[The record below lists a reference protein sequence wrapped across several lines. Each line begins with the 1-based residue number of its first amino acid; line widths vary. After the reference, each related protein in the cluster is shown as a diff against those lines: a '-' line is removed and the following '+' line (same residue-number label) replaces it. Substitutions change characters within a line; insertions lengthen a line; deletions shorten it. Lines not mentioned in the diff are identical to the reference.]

1 MKKALYVLLL
11 AVLCVSLFVSCESDV
26 KKGPFRV
33 GTERYESLPDA
44 VKAASDGDTIYLEE
58 DASTKGCIISK
69 DITLDLQKHTL
80 TLADSKSGIIIFRNK
95 TLIMVGSGNIVAGTG
110 FTARHLIHALGT
122 VKLLNTN
129 VYAQGYET
137 GALSASSGSI
147 VIFESSHILADEGQQ
162 AIYLSGDSYCYIN
175 TFGMIEGTV
184 KTEGGSVVD
193 FRNAD
198 LSTEKLKF
206 DCSSSSYNPV
216 KAIRVSTMLYEEY
229 EGSFNAV
236 EEAERLN
243 YDHEAGVVF
252 YDKGNNDDG
261 WRYMMAANV
270 DMHIRADNNE
280 PSVNPNDPGYAE
292 GSNGFNFGKPGKFY
306 GTDTIIGVGPQ
317 NTALLT
323 ADPSDK
329 CGAWFCDRLT
339 LTTNK
344 GTYDDWFLPSIGE
357 LQLMYE
363 NLRTNYIGA
372 LDAEF
377 YSSSTEYDYDYEELN
392 NACTLYFNSPYK
404 GQLHVVD
411 RVNCY
416 CTVRP
421 VRRFSDSV

>member
-1 MKKALYVLLL
+1 M
-11 AVLCVSLFVSCESDV
+11 CVSLFVSCESDV

-33 GTERYESLPDA
+33 GTERYESLLDA

-58 DASTKGCIISK
+58 DASTKGYIISK

-95 TLIMVGSGNIVAGTG
+95 TLILVGSGNIVAGAG
-110 FTARHLIHALGT
+110 FTGRHLIHALGT

-193 FRNAD
+193 FRNAN

-206 DCSSSSYNPV
+206 DYESSKYNSV

-270 DMHIRADNNE
+270 DMHIRADN
-280 PSVNPNDPGYAE
+280 
-292 GSNGFNFGKPGKFY
+292 
-306 GTDTIIGVGPQ
+306 
-317 NTALLT
+317 LLT

-416 CTVRP
+416 CPVRP
-421 VRRFSDSV
+421 VRRFSDPV

>member
-1 MKKALYVLLL
+1 MKKALALFFV
-11 AVLCVSLFVSCESDV
+11 AILCVSLFVSCESDV

-33 GTERYESLPDA
+33 GSERFETLIEA
-44 VKAASDGDTIYLEE
+44 VTAASDGDTIYLDE
-58 DASTKGCIISK
+58 DAETKGCIISK
-69 DITLDLQKHTL
+69 NLTLDLNKHTL
-80 TLADSKSGIIIFRNK
+80 SLADSKSGIIIYRDK
-95 TLIMVGSGNIVAGTG
+95 TLILVGSGNLVAGEG
-110 FTARHLIHALGT
+110 FTAKHLIHALGT

-129 VYAQGYET
+129 VSAQGCNT
-137 GALSASSGSI
+137 GAVGAFSGTL
-147 VIFESSHILADEGQQ
+147 VIFEASHILADEGQQ
-162 AIYLSGDSYCYIN
+162 AIYLRKDSYCYIN
-175 TFGMIEGTV
+175 TVGKIEGTI
-184 KTEGGSVVD
+184 KTEDNAVVD

-198 LSTEKLKF
+198 LSTEKLVF
-206 DCSSSSYNPV
+206 DCESSSYNPV
-216 KAIRVSTMLYEEY
+216 KSIRVSTVLYDLY
-229 EGSFNAV
+229 KTSFDAV
-236 EEAERLN
+236 EEANDLLA
-243 YDHEAGVVF
+243 YDHEAGIVF

-270 DMHIRADNNE
+270 DMHIRADGE

-306 GTDTIIGVGPQ
+306 GTDTLIGVGPH
-317 NTALLT
+317 NTELLT

-339 LTTNK
+339 LTTSK

-357 LQLMYE
+357 LEEMYKS
-363 NLRTNYIGA
+363 LRTNYIGA

-392 NACTLYFNSPYK
+392 NACTLYFNSPHR

-416 CTVRP
+416 CPVRP
-421 VRRFSDSV
+421 VRRFSD